1 MSHPAEQ
8 IAALPIT
15 WTKSG
20 KIRVLMVTSRD
31 TGRWVMPKGWTIA
44 GHKPW
49 QAAAIEALEE
59 AGAEGRVLKT
69 AIGEYSYDKI
79 LEDGSARPC
88 RVRVYPMVV
97 DKLKRRWKERDERTR
112 RWFTPKA
119 ASRSVNEPDLAEL
132 LLDLK
137 GLAGI
142 ADLTAA
148 VRARV

>member
-1 MSHPAEQ
+1 MTRPAEQ

-31 TGRWVMPKGWTIA
+31 TGRWVMPKGWTMA

-69 AIGEYSYDKI
+69 AIGEYGYDKI
-79 LEDGSARPC
+79 LDDGTARPC

-97 DKLKRRWKERDERTR
+97 DRLKRRWKERGERTR

-119 ASRSVNEPDLAEL
+119 ASRSVDEPDLAEL
-132 LLDLK
+132 LLTLK
-137 GLAGI
+137 GLAGL
-142 ADLTAA
+142 DDVAA
-148 VRARV
+148 VACAGK